1 MNNQLIKASLAEVN
15 ELQYICGQAYA
26 QNFGHHWNENGLE
39 LYLEAEFGREVLSAN
54 LKNDVF
60 EYYFIQVNGTKAVRA
75 TELKKIYIL
84 PQHKGGGT
92 GSHMIQQ
99 VIEMAR
105 SKKNTVLF
113 LYVIDQNFNAIAF
126 YEKAGFRFHSKT
138 RVDVPFFK
146 DELRGMYYSS
156 TFSGNKTLSFSLSS
170 TKDSN
175 SDSVIVTI
183 SDSLISIV

>member
-15 ELQYICGQAYA
+15 ELQYICRQAYA

-39 LYLEAEFGREVLSAN
+39 LYLEAEFGTEVLSAN

-60 EYYFIQVNGTKAVRA
+60 EYYFIQVNGTSIGFIQLNHRINLPGEEAVRA

-99 VIEMAR
+99 VIGMAR

-126 YEKAGFRFHSKT
+126 YEKVGFRFHSKT

-146 DELRGMYYSS
+146 DELRGMHCMY
-156 TFSGNKTLSFSLSS
+156 
-170 TKDSN
+170 
-175 SDSVIVTI
+175 IEI
-183 SDSLISIV
+183 